1 MSKLNI
7 HLADTLLPPLV
18 DQPATHRSLIK
29 RKVETLIYYVIRL
42 WIWPWI
48 GYYTGGPG
56 TKLIR
61 QRFRSFE
68 ENDEKLIN
76 RIVSANTCLS
86 KHLSREYFISLVLK
100 IWNFWRILG
109 LQYFQLEISKY
120 RNIIFVCCSVT
131 RFEQVESRLIF
142 TFSIRVWKFL
152 SIDAR
157 WTLALQWTILQSVS
171 TFFKYQLSNSIME
184 HYEDNQTESSSW
196 YGFMEFEKDL
206 MRKIGWIIETNFD
219 RIRARFRSI
228 PAQREKMI
236 ARQS

>member
-120 RNIIFVCCSVT
+120 RNIILRLLQCNAVRASWVT
-131 RFEQVESRLIF
+131 FDFHIFHSRLK
-142 TFSIRVWKFL
+142 V
-152 SIDAR
+152 SID
-157 WTLALQWTILQSVS
+157 WCTLNVS
-171 TFFKYQLSNSIME
+171 FAMNNTAVSLNIFQISIE
-184 HYEDNQTESSSW
+184 
-196 YGFMEFEKDL
+196 
-206 MRKIGWIIETNFD
+206 
-219 RIRARFRSI
+219 
-228 PAQREKMI
+228 
-236 ARQS
+236 

>member
-86 KHLSREYFISLVLK
+86 KHLSREYFISLLK
-100 IWNFWRILG
+100 ISGESWDYNIFNL
-109 LQYFQLEISKY
+109 KY
-120 RNIIFVCCSVT
+120 RNIEILFFVCCSVT

-184 HYEDNQTESSSW
+184 HYEDNQTKSSSW

-219 RIRARFRSI
+219 RIRAKFRSI

>member
-7 HLADTLLPPLV
+7 HLADTLSPPSV

-61 QRFRSFE
+61 QRFHSFE
-68 ENDEKLIN
+68 KNDEKLIN

-86 KHLSREYFISLVLK
+86 KHLSREYFISLLK
-100 IWNFWRILG
+100 ISGESWDYNIFNL
-109 LQYFQLEISKY
+109 KY
-120 RNIIFVCCSVT
+120 RNIEILFFVCCSVT

-157 WTLALQWTILQSVS
+157 
-171 TFFKYQLSNSIME
+171 
-184 HYEDNQTESSSW
+184 
-196 YGFMEFEKDL
+196 
-206 MRKIGWIIETNFD
+206 
-219 RIRARFRSI
+219 
-228 PAQREKMI
+228 
-236 ARQS
+236 

>member
-1 MSKLNI
+1 MN
-7 HLADTLLPPLV
+7 LAV
-18 DQPATHRSLIK
+18 
-29 RKVETLIYYVIRL
+29 
-42 WIWPWI
+42 
-48 GYYTGGPG
+48 
-56 TKLIR
+56 
-61 QRFRSFE
+61 
-68 ENDEKLIN
+68 N
-76 RIVSANTCLS
+76 RILHGGAWDEIDKTTLS
-86 KHLSREYFISLVLK
+86 FVRGERWKIDKQDRFCEYLSFKTFVARIFYFTVK
-100 IWNFWRILG
+100 NFWRILG

-184 HYEDNQTESSSW
+184 HYMEDNQTKSSW

-206 MRKIGWIIETNFD
+206 MKDWMNHRDEFWSN
-219 RIRARFRSI
+219 
-228 PAQREKMI
+228 PW
-236 ARQS
+236 

>member
-1 MSKLNI
+1 MN
-7 HLADTLLPPLV
+7 LAV
-18 DQPATHRSLIK
+18 
-29 RKVETLIYYVIRL
+29 
-42 WIWPWI
+42 
-48 GYYTGGPG
+48 
-56 TKLIR
+56 
-61 QRFRSFE
+61 
-68 ENDEKLIN
+68 N
-76 RIVSANTCLS
+76 RILHGGAWDEIDKTTLS
-86 KHLSREYFISLVLK
+86 FVRGERWKIDKQDRFCEYLSFQTFVARIFYFSRVK
-100 IWNFWRILG
+100 D
-109 LQYFQLEISKY
+109 LEISGESWDYNIFNLKY
-120 RNIIFVCCSVT
+120 RNIEILFFVCCSVT

-184 HYEDNQTESSSW
+184 HYMEDNQTKSSW

>member
-86 KHLSREYFISLVLK
+86 KHLSREYFISFRVKDLEFLENLG
-100 IWNFWRILG
+100 ITIFSTWNI
-109 LQYFQLEISKY
+109 EISKY
-120 RNIIFVCCSVT
+120 YFRLLQCNAVRASWVTFDFHIFH
-131 RFEQVESRLIF
+131 SRLK
-142 TFSIRVWKFL
+142 V
-152 SIDAR
+152 SID
-157 WTLALQWTILQSVS
+157 WCTLNVS
-171 TFFKYQLSNSIME
+171 LAMNNTAVSLNIFQISIE
-184 HYEDNQTESSSW
+184 
-196 YGFMEFEKDL
+196 
-206 MRKIGWIIETNFD
+206 
-219 RIRARFRSI
+219 
-228 PAQREKMI
+228 
-236 ARQS
+236 